1 MSVRLPNEITDRLND
16 LAKKTVRT
24 KSLYLREAILKHLEQ
39 LEDIHFAEK
48 ELSKFDKPVAK
59 RIHDFLTIRVS
70 ANLAPRRLS
79 IS

>member
-1 MSVRLPNEITDRLND
+1 MLSVRLPNKITDRLND

-48 ELSKFDKPVAK
+48 ELE
-59 RIHDFLTIRVS
+59 RVRVGEAS
-70 ANLAPRRLS
+70 A
-79 IS
+79 

>member
-1 MSVRLPNEITDRLND
+1 MLSVRLPNEITDRLND

-48 ELSKFDKPVAK
+48 ELE
-59 RIHDFLTIRVS
+59 RVR
-70 ANLAPRRLS
+70 AGEAEVYWAEEVEQALDL
-79 IS
+79 